1 MYPYVIMSAKTRRS
15 GQLTVAGVHA
25 ELTRAPRAD
34 VYDSA
39 SELTIFFRNGCSLYC
54 STRRPSTRP
63 PPTST
68 TSHDDNT
75 LHVPRASKGAVSQL
89 SGPGARPA
97 HFYSMKRLRLEKWSG
112 HLLTARP
119 GGASRSLSSQ
129 HRLQFSRP
137 NQLASSPRWQST
149 AAARDIE
156 SEIRQGQPES
166 SEPISSDQFSKA
178 ASDEPPLWPSISGE
192 DPLGP
197 VPSPLPRDASKSAK
211 LAALHARLS
220 LSDRIP
226 IQTLARTLV
235 DASADPAPLFNNLNL
250 AFLGQTLISYHTSEL
265 LMCRF
270 PRLPMQILHSAMKTY
285 AGDKTLYH
293 VARSWG
299 VESAAAPGAEVD
311 PGLLQFSLDKER
323 SFNTKW
329 GFARAETVWG
339 PNKNQRFRR
348 GISSS
353 VVYDDDFGDMFKGM
367 REAEQDQESEVEP
380 SIDEAE
386 IDLPV
391 ERQLT
396 LGDSQEKMN
405 RAHNIHGT
413 FVRAVVGAIY
423 TYCGRETARSFIKA
437 HILSRHFDL
446 QKLFSFSQ
454 PTREL
459 TRLCAREEFDPPVAR
474 LLSETGRLSRTPVF
488 VVGIFSGNDKLGEGA
503 APSLHQA
510 RLKAA
515 MNALKAWYLYSPGE
529 DVRVPSDML
538 VEGAKPWEPVY
549 VDIGEVV

>member
-1 MYPYVIMSAKTRRS
+1 
-15 GQLTVAGVHA
+15 
-25 ELTRAPRAD
+25 
-34 VYDSA
+34 
-39 SELTIFFRNGCSLYC
+39 
-54 STRRPSTRP
+54 
-63 PPTST
+63 
-68 TSHDDNT
+68 
-75 LHVPRASKGAVSQL
+75 
-89 SGPGARPA
+89 
-97 HFYSMKRLRLEKWSG
+97 MKRLRLEKWSG
-112 HLLTARP
+112 HLLAARP
-119 GGASRSLSSQ
+119 GVASRSLSSQ
-129 HRLQFSRP
+129 HRVQYSRP
-137 NQLASSPRWQST
+137 NQLASSPRCQST

-156 SEIRQGQPES
+156 AEIRQGQPEP
-166 SEPISSDQFSKA
+166 SEPISSDQFSKTA
-178 ASDEPPLWPSISGE
+178 AEEPPQWPPLSGE
-192 DPLGP
+192 EPVGP
-197 VPSPLPRDASKSAK
+197 VPSPLPQDASKSAK

-235 DASADPAPLFNNLNL
+235 DASADPAPLFNNSNL

-270 PRLPMQILHSAMKTY
+270 PRLPMQILHAAMKTY
-285 AGDKTLYH
+285 GGDKTLYH

-329 GFARAETVWG
+329 GFARAETTWG
-339 PNKNQRFRR
+339 PTKNQRFRR
-348 GISSS
+348 GISSR
-353 VVYDDDFGDMFKGM
+353 VVHDDDFGDMFRGM
-367 REAEQDQESEVEP
+367 RDAEPDQENEAEAV
-380 SIDEAE
+380 DEAGE
-386 IDLPV
+386 EVDNDLPV

-396 LGDSQEKMN
+396 LGDPSEKMN
-405 RAHNIHGT
+405 RSYNIHGT

-423 TYCGRETARSFIKA
+423 TYCGRETARSFVKA

-459 TRLCAREEFDPPVAR
+459 SRLCAREEFDPPVAR

-503 APSLHQA
+503 AASLHQA

>member
-1 MYPYVIMSAKTRRS
+1 
-15 GQLTVAGVHA
+15 
-25 ELTRAPRAD
+25 
-34 VYDSA
+34 
-39 SELTIFFRNGCSLYC
+39 
-54 STRRPSTRP
+54 
-63 PPTST
+63 
-68 TSHDDNT
+68 
-75 LHVPRASKGAVSQL
+75 
-89 SGPGARPA
+89 
-97 HFYSMKRLRLEKWSG
+97 MKRLRLEKWSG

-119 GGASRSLSSQ
+119 GAASRCLSSQ
-129 HRLQFSRP
+129 SRAQISRP
-137 NQLASSPRWQST
+137 QQLASSPRCQST
-149 AAARDIE
+149 AAARDVE
-156 SEIRQGQPES
+156 AEIRQGQLEP
-166 SEPISSDQFSKA
+166 SEPISTDQFSTSA
-178 ASDEPPLWPSISGE
+178 TADPPLWPSISNQE
-192 DPLGP
+192 PIGP
-197 VPSPLPRDASKSAK
+197 VPSPLPRDALKSAK

-226 IQTLARTLV
+226 VQTLARTLV
-235 DASADPAPLFNNLNL
+235 DASADPAPLFNNSNL

-270 PRLPMQILHSAMKTY
+270 PRLPMQILHAAMKTY
-285 AGDKTLYH
+285 SGDKTLYH

-299 VESAAAPGAEVD
+299 IESAAAPGSEVD

-323 SFNTKW
+323 TSNTKW

-339 PNKNQRFRR
+339 PTKGQRFRR
-348 GISSS
+348 GISSR
-353 VVYDDDFGDMFKGM
+353 VVLDDDFGDMVVDL
-367 REAEQDQESEVEP
+367 RNAEPELETEAETSE
-380 SIDEAE
+380 EAE

-396 LGDSQEKMN
+396 LGDPNEKMN
-405 RAHNIHGT
+405 KAYNIHAT

-423 TYCGRETARSFIKA
+423 THCGRETARSFIKA

-446 QKLFSFSQ
+446 QQLFSFRH

-459 TRLCAREEFDPPVAR
+459 SRLCAREEFDPPVAR

-503 APSLHQA
+503 AASLDHA

-538 VEGAKPWEPVY
+538 VDGAKPWEPVY
-549 VDIGEVV
+549 VDVGEVV